1 MIDAGLTRLILSSKR
16 RSQWRS
22 NFRIRQSR
30 QRIPISLSLIRCVSM
45 NSCSRYKLKESM
57 KTSIRPIRALIPPQL
72 STTKVLKH
80 ICPNISTTRLRQKS
94 PTSTIYNPTV
104 NCSTQSSNSNSNN
117 SSIFR
122 RLTRSLPSSDFKRRK
137 ANVISS
143 ICTSSETR

>member
-1 MIDAGLTRLILSSKR
+1 MIDAGRTRLILSSKR

-30 QRIPISLSLIRCVSM
+30 LRIPISLSLIRCVSM
-45 NSCSRYKLKESM
+45 NSCSRCKLQESM
-57 KTSIRPIRALIPPQL
+57 KTSIKPIRALIPPQL

-94 PTSTIYNPTV
+94 PTSTIYSPMV
-104 NCSTQSSNSNSNN
+104 NYSTQSSNSSNN
-117 SSIFR
+117 MFR
-122 RLTRSLPSSDFKRRK
+122 PLTRSLPSSDFKRRR
-137 ANVISS
+137 ANAISS

>member
-1 MIDAGLTRLILSSKR
+1 MIDAGRTRLILSSKR

-30 QRIPISLSLIRCVSM
+30 QRILISLSLIRCVSM
-45 NSCSRYKLKESM
+45 NSCSRCKLQESM
-57 KTSIRPIRALIPPQL
+57 KTSIKPIRALIPPQL
-72 STTKVLKH
+72 STTRVLKH

-94 PTSTIYNPTV
+94 LTRTIYSPMV
-104 NCSTQSSNSNSNN
+104 NCSTQSSNSNS

-122 RLTRSLPSSDFKRRK
+122 PLTRSLPSSDFKKRR